1 MGKINAH
8 KAYPREQN
16 GQVVHSGRNVEV
28 LEIITSGTAQQIVFT
43 DYVKEIVVRN
53 IDATNAIDLL
63 GASDATVGFTLIKNS
78 LPLTL
83 RLSGKKLQLWV
94 KCVAGTPTVQI
105 LGIR

>member
-1 MGKINAH
+1 MNDH
-8 KAYPREQN
+8 QAYPREQN
-16 GQVVHSGRNVEV
+16 SQVVHSGRNIEV
-28 LEIITSGTAQQIVFT
+28 LEITTSGTAQQIVFT

-53 IDATNAIDLL
+53 IDSTNAINLL

-94 KCVAGTPTVQI
+94 KSVAGTPTIQL

>member
-1 MGKINAH
+1 MNDH
-8 KAYPREQN
+8 QAYPREQN
-16 GQVVHSGRNVEV
+16 SQVVHSGRNVEV
-28 LEIITSGTAQQIVFT
+28 LEITTSGTAQQIVFT

-53 IDATNAIDLL
+53 IDSTNAINLL

-94 KCVAGTPTVQI
+94 KSVAGTPTIQL

>member
-1 MGKINAH
+1 MNDH
-8 KAYPREQN
+8 QVYPREQN
-16 GQVVHSGRNVEV
+16 SQVVHSGRNIEV
-28 LEIITSGTAQQIVFT
+28 LEITTSGTAQQIVFT

-53 IDATNAIDLL
+53 IDATNAINLL

-94 KCVAGTPTVQI
+94 KCVAGTPTIQL

>member
-1 MGKINAH
+1 M
-8 KAYPREQN
+8 
-16 GQVVHSGRNVEV
+16 VHSGRNIEV
-28 LEIITSGTAQQIVFT
+28 LEITTSGTAQQIVFT

-53 IDATNAIDLL
+53 IDSTNAINLL

-94 KCVAGTPTVQI
+94 KSVVGTPTIQL

>member
-1 MGKINAH
+1 MNDH
-8 KAYPREQN
+8 QVYPREQN
-16 GQVVHSGRNVEV
+16 SQVVHSGRNIEV
-28 LEIITSGTAQQIVFT
+28 LEITTSGTAQQIVFT

-53 IDATNAIDLL
+53 IDSTNAINLL

-94 KCVAGTPTVQI
+94 KSVAGTPTIQL